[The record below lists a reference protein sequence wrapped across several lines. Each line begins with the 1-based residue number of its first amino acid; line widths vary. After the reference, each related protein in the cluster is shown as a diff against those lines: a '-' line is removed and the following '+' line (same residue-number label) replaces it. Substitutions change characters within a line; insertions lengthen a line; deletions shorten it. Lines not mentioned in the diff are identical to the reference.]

1 MVSCLAYQQFSGP
14 AILVGIAILLIV
26 VVQAG
31 LGAKYE
37 EGDTLDDG
45 VARVLLHIWCRF
57 YSA

>member
-1 MVSCLAYQQFSGP
+1 MNLKKFGGP

-37 EGDTLDDG
+37 GGDTLDDG
-45 VARVLLHIWCRF
+45 VAQTIL
-57 YSA
+57 

>member
-1 MVSCLAYQQFSGP
+1 MGLKKFSGP

-37 EGDTLDDG
+37 EGILLMM
-45 VARVLLHIWCRF
+45 VLLKRFVVHIWCRF